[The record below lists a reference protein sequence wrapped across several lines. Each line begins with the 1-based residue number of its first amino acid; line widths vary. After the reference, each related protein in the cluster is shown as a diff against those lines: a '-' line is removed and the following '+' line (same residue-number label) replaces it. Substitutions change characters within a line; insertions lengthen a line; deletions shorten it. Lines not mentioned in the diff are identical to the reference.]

1 MRPIQTFTPLVFWL
15 STHDPR
21 PPRTSRQLALSRV
34 GTQAL
39 SSSHVSPCTPC
50 RTFRAKPWQGSLE
63 YRTSFFSIYKQQ
75 KKTKG
80 PPKKNKSPKDPLQD
94 PSATMNSL
102 PHEGMHVETMEL
114 AQEAAAS
121 IKRIAESMQDIA
133 SEYEPAR
140 QKRRI
145 EITTIMPDTQFT
157 MQDQQYD
164 DIASLLGHARKMQ
177 ELIARIE
184 YRVMACT
191 KAVRRSADGHAIE
204 LVTKHTS
211 H

>member
-1 MRPIQTFTPLVFWL
+1 
-15 STHDPR
+15 
-21 PPRTSRQLALSRV
+21 
-34 GTQAL
+34 
-39 SSSHVSPCTPC
+39 
-50 RTFRAKPWQGSLE
+50 
-63 YRTSFFSIYKQQ
+63 
-75 KKTKG
+75 
-80 PPKKNKSPKDPLQD
+80 
-94 PSATMNSL
+94 MNSL